1 MSAIFVSY
9 GQLASAQSAWLLTE
23 QDSHSYLSKEVNS
36 VASFQID
43 VGVSAIYGDAGSN
56 LAVLYY
62 DEKQESDILS
72 LIDKASGT
80 VVSTWSG
87 RFAKL
92 NSGPYAGVTVIG
104 KYAYYIAYAAP
115 TPSANVDTIPHNQAG
130 GLWNLK
136 RVSLADGSQQTYDLP
151 NECVDPLV
159 VRYQGVPVIYSWD
172 GTAAYEFDAAAQNLK
187 QVLSSVDIP
196 DIDAREKHAERRG
209 MLRHPGTYADYVAL
223 PGFGVYRLSKLGRLH
238 QVLDAKLQPVKVA
251 RPSIKLG
258 PESAVVKVFAAT
270 LDHAP
275 VIGAIRKLSGTME
288 VVFINPT
295 TLSVVWQAPL
305 SEGVVPE
312 SVTAVDNGIMYA
324 DQNSGTI
331 SELSPNGAKTVW
343 KLPTNS
349 NAWFA
354 RIVALVVAK

>member
-1 MSAIFVSY
+1 
-9 GQLASAQSAWLLTE
+9 
-23 QDSHSYLSKEVNS
+23 
-36 VASFQID
+36 
-43 VGVSAIYGDAGSN
+43 
-56 LAVLYY
+56 
-62 DEKQESDILS
+62 
-72 LIDKASGT
+72 
-80 VVSTWSG
+80 
-87 RFAKL
+87 
-92 NSGPYAGVTVIG
+92 
-104 KYAYYIAYAAP
+104 
-115 TPSANVDTIPHNQAG
+115 
-130 GLWNLK
+130 
-136 RVSLADGSQQTYDLP
+136 
-151 NECVDPLV
+151 
-159 VRYQGVPVIYSWD
+159 
-172 GTAAYEFDAAAQNLK
+172 
-187 QVLSSVDIP
+187 
-196 DIDAREKHAERRG
+196 
-209 MLRHPGTYADYVAL
+209 
-223 PGFGVYRLSKLGRLH
+223 
-238 QVLDAKLQPVKVA
+238 VA